1 MRIGFFKVVFKHF
14 SSDTK
19 VDEAQI
25 LRTQMEVMLGRGR
38 VRSQPLDAWNGIKCR
53 LIDIINTDRD
63 TEREFLI
70 LSTSK
75 VGREVKNGEQFF
87 ENLENNYSEHCHVVE
102 FLINLTEEI
111 RLHVDDGVTKVGD
124 ELRRYLQDVKDY
136 DDKLIELGL
145 GAKCFVGRE
154 IEIASI
160 METLKQEDERKG
172 LLICGMG
179 GMGKTSLAME
189 ICRHL
194 YIEAKWSV
202 YKVDLREETTLRD
215 LIRITLTKLGEKLTF
230 FASSQSTDDR
240 VENNH
245 LTQLNELLLQRC
257 CDQKTNSVLLFD
269 NIDDILEKDRQRF
282 LVFVQQ
288 LVQKLTSSPR
298 ENIMRILFTAREK
311 LLNSNTI
318 PLLSGLIQET
328 EIRGLNEV
336 AAIGLFRMTP
346 IIETSV
352 DTVRKIVALCGNCP
366 LAILSLCNSIR
377 NTDVTAEKLLF
388 NLQMTQH
395 DAGGLQ
401 SFGVGSCLKQ
411 SFNRLN
417 RELRQYL
424 VMLSVF
430 RTAKFDIY
438 AANVIAGRS
447 QSSGKALTSLDLVH
461 LKSCHF
467 VEIAVEEFSVG
478 RSKAYCL
485 HPLVVQFLINEIDTQ
500 EGYDKFHKLAKSRF
514 IEYFDEVILSISSD
528 LHTHPTNFQKSFIEN
543 KTHIQSFFNY
553 VTTSGGNLQKV
564 CVDSPSVV
572 NEFRKDELCSAVL
585 SDHERNQYYDQYI
598 KYAKENGL
606 ILDEIHFK
614 TMKTRLYF
622 EIDRSHE
629 CHKLLKETED
639 LVNSNASL
647 EEGTADPVLAH
658 FYWMKGRLLNSTSH
672 YKDALTMME
681 RSISYYQKD
690 PELFKTDI
698 ANIHNTIGVVY
709 FNQKDY
715 EKAEL
720 YHEKAIEVAKEQL
733 SQEEVEAVGINMQVY
748 YTNIATALVAQW
760 QKQIHLSKE
769 SHSPLL
775 IKAEEYYTRA
785 VHHDPIPSES
795 RAKKLTNR
803 GKLYLKMKKYDDA
816 EQDLLESLQ
825 IRKDVSVPP
834 NANLTHAYHNIG
846 YYYFLRGDNPKT
858 ENQLECFK
866 KALEYYEEAK
876 CQIRRGGLSVT
887 DPVYKDIVKF
897 HKLTLKVLNDGRGL
911 EQIKQFYQDF
921 ESGKFNKKIRKWR
934 NIDETMTKSERL
946 ASTGKNLEEYSE
958 SQSDASD
965 SGSGSS
971 SDQSSSIDIT
981 DEEDR
986 SDNVNKN

>member
-1 MRIGFFKVVFKHF
+1 
-14 SSDTK
+14 
-19 VDEAQI
+19 
-25 LRTQMEVMLGRGR
+25 MEVMLDRGR

-87 ENLENNYSEHCHVVE
+87 EILENKYSEHCHVVE

-124 ELRRYLQDVKDY
+124 ELRRYLEDVRDY
-136 DDKLIELGL
+136 DDKLTEKGL

-154 IEIASI
+154 IEIAGI
-160 METLKQEDERKG
+160 METLKQENERKG

-179 GMGKTSLAME
+179 GMGKTSLAIE

-194 YIEAKWSV
+194 YIEAKWNV

-215 LIRITLTKLGEKLTF
+215 LIRNTLTRLGENLTF
-230 FASSQSTDDR
+230 SASSQSTEAT
-240 VENNH
+240 VEDNH
-245 LTQLNELLLQRC
+245 LTYLKQLLIQRC
-257 CDQKTNSVLLFD
+257 DQTTNSALLFD
-269 NIDDILEKDRQRF
+269 NIDDILEKDRQRL

-288 LVQKLTSSPR
+288 LLQKLASSPR
-298 ENIMRILFTAREK
+298 KNNMRILFTAREK

-328 EIRGLNEV
+328 EIRGLSEEV
-336 AAIGLFRMTP
+336 SIGLFSMTL
-346 IIETSV
+346 IMESSV
-352 DTVRKIVALCGNCP
+352 DTAKKIVALCGNCP

-377 NTDVTAEKLLF
+377 NSDITAEKLLF

-395 DAGGLQ
+395 NAGGLQ

-417 RELRQYL
+417 RELCRYL

-438 AANVIAGRS
+438 AANAIAGRS
-447 QSSGKALTSLDLVH
+447 KSRGKALTSLDLVH

-467 VEIAVEEFSVG
+467 VEIAVQEFSVG

-500 EGYDKFHKLAKSRF
+500 EGYDKFHKLAKNRF
-514 IEYFDEVILSISSD
+514 IEYFDEVVLSISLD
-528 LHTHPTNFQKSFIEN
+528 LHTHPTKFQKSLIEN

-553 VTTSGGNLQKV
+553 VITSGRNLQKV
-564 CVDSPSVV
+564 CVDSSSVV
-572 NEFRKDELCSAVL
+572 SEFRKDELCSVVL

-606 ILDEIHFK
+606 VLDEIHFK
-614 TMKTRLYF
+614 TMKTRLYYD
-622 EIDRSHE
+622 IDRSDE
-629 CHKLLKETED
+629 CHKLLRETEN
-639 LVNSNASL
+639 LVNNNASL
-647 EEGTADPVLAH
+647 IEGPANPVLAH
-658 FYWMKGRLLNSTSH
+658 FYWMRGRLLNAKSH

-681 RSISYYQKD
+681 KSISYYQND
-690 PELFKTDI
+690 SELFKTEI
-698 ANIHNTIGVVY
+698 ANIYNSVGVIY
-709 FNQKDY
+709 YNQRDF
-715 EKAEL
+715 EKSEA
-720 YHEKAIEVAKEQL
+720 YHEKALEMAKEQL

-760 QKQIHLSKE
+760 QKQIHLSEKP
-769 SHSPLL
+769 HSPLL

-803 GKLYLKMKKYDDA
+803 GKLYLKMEKYDDA
-816 EQDLLESLQ
+816 EQDLSESLQ
-825 IRKDVSVPP
+825 IRKNVSVPP

-846 YYYFLRGDNPKT
+846 RYYVLRGKNPKT

-866 KALEYYEEAK
+866 KALEYYKEAK
-876 CQIRRGGLSVT
+876 CQIRIGGLSVT
-887 DPVYKDIVKF
+887 DPIYKDIVKF

-911 EQIKQFYQDF
+911 EQIKQFYQEF
-921 ESGKFNKKIRKWR
+921 ESGKFNKKIWKWR
-934 NIDETMTKSERL
+934 NIDETMTKCECL
-946 ASTGKNLEEYSE
+946 ASTGKILQTYSE
-958 SQSDASD
+958 SESD
-965 SGSGSS
+965 S
-971 SDQSSSIDIT
+971 SDS
-981 DEEDR
+981 ED
-986 SDNVNKN
+986 